1 MRKSR
6 SRRAAAL
13 AAEPS
18 VLPPAAS
25 DSGITSPE
33 TAESAQPPAAS
44 DSGATPPET
53 AESEQPPASKGRSPL
68 RAALL
73 SFVWPGLGQLYLR
86 RRIEAAIFAFPAL
99 IVALWILVQLSQGA
113 LMFGASLLDDSYA
126 LSVVVV
132 AVFIGAWRLISVFH
146 AYAAAR
152 RRRPRILDSG
162 LLAVLLAIVMVTH
175 GVVVTYAL
183 SFYNFDRSVA
193 SNDFMG
199 NSPTD
204 NPSTHPGEEF
214 TAAPTP
220 TPTPT
225 PTRSLMSWYPG
236 MTYTPPVPTPV
247 ITPPPPPSRRVTIL
261 FTGIDWMTGRSHAL
275 MDSLLVVSLDVK
287 TRKVAIVSVPR
298 DTANYE
304 FYWGGNAGINTKIN
318 NFYNLVASGKIQ
330 APDPPL
336 TALTKEVGWLVGVKI
351 DYYAIVD
358 LHGFRVMVDLIGG
371 VCVTNPRAINDPS
384 TGTFIPAGYQC
395 MDGPTTLKYVRSH
408 EGAGDSDY
416 SRSSRQQDVLVAL
429 EQKMATPEGLLHLPE
444 LLGLA
449 GTSIQTNFPLKTV
462 KSYVSTAQKLTS
474 KDISKCVLGPPYNF
488 HPDTS
493 TTKGTWTSRL
503 KMSLVAGLSVQ
514 LFGRDSR
521 FYGMDGITPQY
532 CAR

>member
-1 MRKSR
+1 M
-6 SRRAAAL
+6 
-13 AAEPS
+13 
-18 VLPPAAS
+18 
-25 DSGITSPE
+25 SPE

-44 DSGATPPET
+44 DSGATSTET
-53 AESEQPPASKGRSPL
+53 TASAQSPTPKGRSPI

-73 SFVWPGLGQLYLR
+73 SFVWPGLGQLYAR
-86 RRIEAAIFAFPAL
+86 RRIEAAIFAFPAV
-99 IVALWILVQLSQGA
+99 IVAVWVLIQLSQGA
-113 LMFGASLLDDSYA
+113 LMFGASLLDDSFA
-126 LSVVVV
+126 ISIVIVV
-132 AVFIGAWRLISVFH
+132 VFIGAWRLISVFH
-146 AYAAAR
+146 AYAVVAH

-162 LLAVLLAIVMVTH
+162 LLAVLLVLVLVTH

-183 SFYNFDRSVA
+183 SFYDFDRSVA
-193 SNDFMG
+193 SNDLMD

-204 NPSTHPGEEF
+204 NPSAHPGEQL

-220 TPTPT
+220 TPIPT
-225 PTRSLMSWYPG
+225 PSLMSWYPG
-236 MTYTPPVPTPV
+236 ITYAPPVPTPV
-247 ITPPPPPSRRVTIL
+247 ITAPPLPSRRVTIL
-261 FTGIDWMTGRSHAL
+261 LTGIDWMTGRTHAL
-275 MDSLLVVSLDVK
+275 MDSLLVVSLDPN

-330 APDPPL
+330 APDPAL

-395 MDGPTTLKYVRSH
+395 MDGPTTLKYVRSR

-416 SRSSRQQDVLVAL
+416 SRSRRQQDVLVAL
-429 EQKMATPEGLLHLPE
+429 EQKLATPEGLAHLPG

-488 HPDTS
+488 HPATS

-532 CAR
+532 CAS

>member
-1 MRKSR
+1 MREPGDSQ
-6 SRRAAAL
+6 STEPAT
-13 AAEPS
+13 EPS
-18 VLPPAAS
+18 ALPPAAS
-25 DSGITSPE
+25 GSGTASTE
-33 TAESAQPPAAS
+33 AAESAQPP
-44 DSGATPPET
+44 TPKER
-53 AESEQPPASKGRSPL
+53 APL

-73 SFVWPGLGQLYLR
+73 SFIWPGLGQLYLR
-86 RRIEAAIFAFPAL
+86 RRIEAAIFAFPTL
-99 IVALWILVQLSQGA
+99 IVVVWVVIQLRQGA

-126 LSVVVV
+126 LAVVVV
-132 AVFIGAWRLISVFH
+132 AVLIGAWRLMSVAH
-146 AYAAAR
+146 AYAVAAH
-152 RRRPRILDSG
+152 RRRPRIMDSS
-162 LLAVLLAIVMVTH
+162 LLAVLLAAVMVTQ

-193 SNDFMG
+193 SNDFMDS
-199 NSPTD
+199 SPTD
-204 NPSTHPGEEF
+204 NPSTDPEEEF

-220 TPTPT
+220 SP
-225 PTRSLMSWYPG
+225 SLMSWQPA
-236 MTYTPPVPTPV
+236 MTYAPPIPTPL
-247 ITPPPPPSRRVTIL
+247 ITVPPPSSGRVTIL
-261 FTGIDWMTGRSHAL
+261 LTGIDWMTGRSHAL
-275 MDSLLVVSLDVK
+275 MDSILVVSLDVK

-330 APDPPL
+330 APDPAL

-395 MDGPTTLKYVRSH
+395 MDGPTTLKYVRSR

-416 SRSSRQQDVLVAL
+416 SRSRRQQDVLVAL
-429 EQKMATPEGLLHLPE
+429 EQKLATPEGLAHLPG

-488 HPDTS
+488 HPATS

-532 CAR
+532 CAS